1 MEKWPLYAPG
11 LQSQIPFLI
20 NMIADLDAWVEKLRQ
35 KIPLEEN
42 ELELLCR
49 IVKDLLMQE
58 PNVIV
63 TPFCL
68 AHDCSPFPLP

>member
-1 MEKWPLYAPG
+1 
-11 LQSQIPFLI
+11 
-20 NMIADLDAWVEKLRQ
+20 MIADLDAWVEKLRQ

-63 TPFCL
+63 TLFGL

>member
-1 MEKWPLYAPG
+1 
-11 LQSQIPFLI
+11 
-20 NMIADLDAWVEKLRQ
+20 MIADLDAWVEKLRH

-63 TPFCL
+63 TPLCL

>member
-1 MEKWPLYAPG
+1 
-11 LQSQIPFLI
+11 
-20 NMIADLDAWVEKLRQ
+20 MIADLDAWVEKLRQ

-63 TPFCL
+63 TPVGL
-68 AHDCSPFPLP
+68 AHGCSPFPLP

>member
-1 MEKWPLYAPG
+1 MNA
-11 LQSQIPFLI
+11 
-20 NMIADLDAWVEKLRQ
+20 NLDNWIEKLRK

-49 IVKDLLMQE
+49 IVKDVFMQE

-63 TPFCL
+63 CYF
-68 AHDCSPFPLP
+68 AFK